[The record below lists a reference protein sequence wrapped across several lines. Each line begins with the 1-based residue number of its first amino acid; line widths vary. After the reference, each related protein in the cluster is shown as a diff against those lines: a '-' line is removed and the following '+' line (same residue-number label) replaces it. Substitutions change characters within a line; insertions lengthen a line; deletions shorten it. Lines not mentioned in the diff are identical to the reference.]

1 MRILFCNYEYPP
13 IGGGGGVINAY
24 IAEDLAARHDVT
36 VLTSQAMGLP
46 EESVENGV
54 RVIRVPVLGR
64 KNESVA
70 SMVSLLSFVPRGIRR
85 GKELLRKEKFDVI
98 NTHFVLPTGPVGD
111 ALSRFAGIPN
121 VLSVHGGDLYDPSK
135 FMSPHRHFVL
145 RTWIRKL
152 LRRANLVVGQSTNT
166 LTKVREFY
174 TPEIDGVRI
183 PLGILRPGAGTG
195 TRADYGFDED
205 DVLLVTIG
213 RLVARKGLHQLVKVM
228 GSFKGQKVRLLI
240 IGSGPQA
247 EPVKALAQELGVEGQ
262 VHLMGRVDEDE
273 KVGLLRMSDI
283 YASTSLHEGFGL
295 VFLEGMATGLP
306 VVCYDNGGQTDFL
319 TDGVTGHV
327 IPLNDIETFQA
338 RCSQLIDSVELSRRM
353 GDENLN
359 HVEAY
364 FIDQCALQYENV
376 FRRVLEDGATEAH
389 VDQATRA

>member
-1 MRILFCNYEYPP
+1 
-13 IGGGGGVINAY
+13 
-24 IAEDLAARHDVT
+24 
-36 VLTSQAMGLP
+36 
-46 EESVENGV
+46 
-54 RVIRVPVLGR
+54 
-64 KNESVA
+64 
-70 SMVSLLSFVPRGIRR
+70 
-85 GKELLRKEKFDVI
+85 
-98 NTHFVLPTGPVGD
+98 
-111 ALSRFAGIPN
+111 
-121 VLSVHGGDLYDPSK
+121 
-135 FMSPHRHFVL
+135 
-145 RTWIRKL
+145 
-152 LRRANLVVGQSTNT
+152 
-166 LTKVREFY
+166 
-174 TPEIDGVRI
+174 
-183 PLGILRPGAGTG
+183 
-195 TRADYGFDED
+195 
-205 DVLLVTIG
+205 
-213 RLVARKGLHQLVKVM
+213 M

-247 EPVKALAQELGVEGQ
+247 EPVKALAQELGGEGQ

-338 RCSQLIDSVELSRRM
+338 RCSQLIDSVELRRRM